1 MLIVVYTKSVR
12 RNHEHTSP
20 PMSLR
25 SIGKS
30 LVSTSHPSSID
41 YFWFV
46 VNKNSILNT
55 FDFVTVKNLHNTKTI
70 GIVQDLTCEILNTSY
85 DLAFQEPEIIGPR
98 NLGDNERIANNN
110 STKECIIARVAIV
123 ANTGLTRKESRSHN
137 TLSVN
142 FPVTAGKDVRFS
154 SAKEILFSL
163 GVPKMGIPI
172 SAGIIEMSNGL
183 QIPVSIDLTYLA
195 GPDTAHLNASGI
207 SGNRKSS
214 YILFLLQSAYQKL
227 RRLDKN
233 QNKLERRGVSVI
245 IFNTKEDDLLR
256 LDQKIE
262 RNDIGNQAKK
272 AFEILRLNFEVF
284 DNVTY
289 FLPRGKD
296 GKPNSLYIPKH
307 FKTYSFEF
315 GDIYDRLDLLF
326 SSSDETT
333 VMPVLNYIRESWPL
347 RDGSG
352 KIISNW
358 TDLSRF
364 TEYPEL
370 IIPHKSSLQS
380 FVSHIQRFRSSPMF
394 VDKKVNSVYLGGKV
408 KAIKQNN
415 IFVIDIAPLSSLE
428 QQALVIGDVVKSI
441 NEMYS
446 VRYLGSDEEK
456 DSYTILND
464 QKYKNKRIDLSDRL
478 PNYILVF
485 LDEANRFIPKSHH
498 LPKFN
503 SVSEEIMKLV
513 IGGRSRGNILFSAQ
527 QFKSATD
534 YRFQENIDLHIFA
547 KLGISELRAHPY
559 YSMLDDNIKKNIA
572 RLERGELV
580 MVHSA
585 FRHPLKIWFPPS
597 SYKKR

>member
-1 MLIVVYTKSVR
+1 MV
-12 RNHEHTSP
+12 
-20 PMSLR
+20 R

-30 LVSTSHPSSID
+30 LVSRFHPSSID
-41 YFWFV
+41 YYWFV
-46 VNKNSILNT
+46 LNKNFIVNT

-70 GIVQDLTCEILNTSY
+70 GIVEDITCEILSTSSVLVSSEAQNAHSTDVTQNNSY
-85 DLAFQEPEIIGPR
+85 VINDAAQQSVIAKVAI
-98 NLGDNERIANNN
+98 IANTGI
-110 STKECIIARVAIV
+110 STKE
-123 ANTGLTRKESRSHN
+123 SQSHN
-137 TLSVN
+137 TISVN
-142 FPVTAGKDVRFS
+142 FPVTPGKDVRFS
-154 SAKEILFSL
+154 NRKEILFSL
-163 GVPKMGIPI
+163 GVPKMGTPI
-172 SAGIIEMSNGL
+172 SAAIIEMSNGL

-195 GPDTAHLNASGI
+195 GPDTAHVNVSGI

-227 RRLDKN
+227 RDLEMH
-233 QNKLERRGVSVI
+233 QNKLERSGASVI

-262 RNDIGNQAKK
+262 LKDIGNQAKR
-272 AFEILRLNFEVF
+272 AFEILNLNIEVF

-307 FKTYSFEF
+307 FKTYSYEFE
-315 GDIYDRLDLLF
+315 DIYERLDLLF
-326 SSSDETT
+326 SSPDQNN
-333 VMPVLNYIRESWPL
+333 VMPVLNHIRESWPL
-347 RDGSG
+347 EDSLG
-352 KIISNW
+352 KIVSNW

-364 TEYPEL
+364 LEYPEL

-380 FVSHIQRFRSSPMF
+380 FISHIQRFRNSPMF
-394 VDKKVNSVYLGGKV
+394 VDKKSKSIYLGGK
-408 KAIKQNN
+408 IKEIKRND

-428 QQALVIGDVVKSI
+428 QQAFVIGDVVRSI

-446 VRYLGSDEEK
+446 VRYSELEEEK
-456 DSYTILND
+456 NSHSGMND
-464 QKYKNKRIDLSDRL
+464 RTYNRMTESLAYKL
-478 PNYILVF
+478 PNYILIF

-498 LPKFN
+498 LPKFD

-547 KLGISELRAHPY
+547 KLGMSELRAKPY
-559 YSMLDDNIKKNIA
+559 YSMLEENVKKNIA

-580 MVHSA
+580 MVHPA

-597 SYKKR
+597 SYKRK